1 MESGACAVGAAV
13 IPAGVG
19 QTEQQLE
26 AIERLRPNFY
36 AGTPD
41 FLKIL
46 LDKAKELGRD
56 VSSIKRALVSGA
68 ALPPSLR
75 KELEDRGVVTRQCYA
90 TADLGVIAYESET
103 EDGSLAPGMIVNEG
117 LIFEIL
123 RPGAGDPVRPGE
135 VGEIVVTRL
144 NSDYPLLRFA
154 TGDMTKQLEGASPCG
169 RTNMRIAGW
178 MGRADQTAKV
188 KGMFVH
194 PGQIADIGKR
204 HPELLKLR
212 LVVTRQDEQ
221 DAMTLRAETRAAS
234 DALSKAV
241 SETMQAL
248 TKLRGTVELVA
259 EGALPNDGKVI
270 ADERPVG

>member
-26 AIERLRPNFY
+26 AIEHLRPNFY

-56 VSSIKRALVSGA
+56 VSSIQRGLVSGA

-75 KELEDRGVVTRQCYA
+75 DELANRGVVTRQCYA
-90 TADLGVIAYESET
+90 TADLGVIAYECET
-103 EDGSLAPGMIVNEG
+103 EAGELLPGMVVNEG
-117 LIFEIL
+117 LIVEIL
-123 RPGAGDPVRPGE
+123 RPGTGDPVTPGE

-154 TGDMTKQLEGASPCG
+154 TGDMTKALAGPSLCG

-194 PGQIADIGKR
+194 PGQIAEIGKR
-204 HPELLKLR
+204 HPELLRLR
-212 LVVTRQDEQ
+212 LVVARKNEQ
-221 DAMTLRAETRAAS
+221 DVMTLRAETRSAS
-234 DALSKAV
+234 DALAKAV
-241 SETMQAL
+241 AETMQAL
-248 TKLRGTVELVA
+248 TKLRGQVELVA
-259 EGALPNDGKVI
+259 EGALPNDGKAI
-270 ADERPVG
+270 ADERPIG